1 MTVATTPK
9 HDVKD
14 LGLADRGRL
23 RMEWAALE
31 MPVLRQIQQR
41 FAKEKPLKGLRIA
54 ACLHVTSETANL
66 MATIKAGGAQVTL
79 CASNPLSTQDDI
91 ASTLVVHEELSV
103 FSIKGE
109 DENRYYRHIH

>member
-23 RMEWAALE
+23 RMEWAAIE
-31 MPVLRQIQQR
+31 MPVLRQIHQR
-41 FAKEKPLKGLRIA
+41 FAKEKPLKGMRIA
-54 ACLHVTSETANL
+54 ACLHVTSETGNL
-66 MATIKAGGAQVTL
+66 MAALKAGGAEVTI
-79 CASNPLSTQDDI
+79 CASNPLSTQDDVA
-91 ASTLVVHEELSV
+91 ASLVAHEELSV

-109 DENRYYRHIH
+109 D